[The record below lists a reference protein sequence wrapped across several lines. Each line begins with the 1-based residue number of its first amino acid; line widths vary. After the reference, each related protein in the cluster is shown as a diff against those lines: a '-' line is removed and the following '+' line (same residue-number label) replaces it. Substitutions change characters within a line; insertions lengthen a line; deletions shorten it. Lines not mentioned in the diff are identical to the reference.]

1 MDVSRSHSIY
11 GGDSLESFVA
21 MVEKPATTLPPLGRP
36 LPRGLLEPNLTQA
49 QTAMLLSH
57 CIGVDGV
64 IIAPTP
70 SGHEVSIIDNLK

>member
-1 MDVSRSHSIY
+1 
-11 GGDSLESFVA
+11 

-49 QTAMLLSH
+49 QTTVLLSH

-64 IIAPTP
+64 IITPTP